1 MAEIVTEISDI
12 IDESADGMAEEAEGA
27 EEDMEPEEQA
37 EFEEEV
43 ADAKEAVQELSKTA
57 EVFTNIMEGSLKMV
71 KSFAIFVLKNIAV
84 GAILY
89 YVNVGLSKLTKVT
102 KSKGQTGNKK
112 ILAIVKG
119 IIKLIKTESN
129 LCKAIKDWLQKHKDD
144 TITLDGIEIKLESIF
159 ETKLKPISDAIEKTY
174 ATAKHLK
181 TKKDGKSSFNIP
193 TVANIDS
200 LLDGLVS
207 FHKSLRTLRDFA
219 EQNKGKVV
227 GLKSFLEIVT
237 PEVLDEIQNQIEN
250 VKKMPTE

>member
-1 MAEIVTEISDI
+1 MISTSINIRTLGTFLSAAKYFLLNRGLEYNKMAEIVTEISDI

-57 EVFTNIMEGSLKMV
+57 EVFTNIMEGSLKM
-71 KSFAIFVLKNIAV
+71 
-84 GAILY
+84 
-89 YVNVGLSKLTKVT
+89 
-102 KSKGQTGNKK
+102 
-112 ILAIVKG
+112 
-119 IIKLIKTESN
+119 
-129 LCKAIKDWLQKHKDD
+129 
-144 TITLDGIEIKLESIF
+144 
-159 ETKLKPISDAIEKTY
+159 AIEKTY